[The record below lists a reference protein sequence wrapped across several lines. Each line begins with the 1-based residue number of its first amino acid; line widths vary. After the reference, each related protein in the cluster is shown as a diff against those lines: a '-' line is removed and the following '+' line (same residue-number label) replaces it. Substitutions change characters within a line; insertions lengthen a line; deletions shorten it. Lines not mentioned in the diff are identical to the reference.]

1 MLHCQHPQGSG
12 VLCHRA
18 DNMAE
23 IRTQR
28 YTGYAGKQLVEYC
41 NVEYLLCMYVCVWG
55 GTRGQPR
62 LSLLR
67 CHPTSLIIIILNITT
82 NLFA

>member
-1 MLHCQHPQGSG
+1 MLHCQHPQGFG

-23 IRTQR
+23 TRTQR

-41 NVEYLLCMYVCVWG
+41 KYLLCVYVCVWG
-55 GTRGQPR
+55 GDKR
-62 LSLLR
+62 
-67 CHPTSLIIIILNITT
+67 TT
-82 NLFA
+82 